1 MLIVVG
7 LEPTNISVAS
17 SPNPVGMNQQTD
29 FTIILTS
36 GGSGSSGLEGKKI
49 SISYGDNSGDST
61 STSSGGEAQFT
72 HSYSSDDTY
81 DAIVTFAGA
90 PLHICILNLSGPWV
104 HANHNLPLRGMGN
117 NIEKD
122 FTPISP

>member
-1 MLIVVG
+1 MRVYAGDGTYLGSTTTTLLVVG

-49 SISYGDNSGDST
+49 SISYGDSNGDST

-72 HSYSSDDTY
+72 HSYASDDTY
-81 DAIVTFAGA
+81 NAIVTFAGA
-90 PLHICILNLSGPWV
+90 PLHICILNLYGTMQIRSC
-104 HANHNLPLRGMGN
+104 PLGA
-117 NIEKD
+117 
-122 FTPISP
+122 